1 VGDSKES
8 PAGAGNNVF
17 AVDGECTDPSLYREQ
32 RPPAALADHAASLW
46 VRDVPSTASATVRV
60 IPDGSADIMWV
71 QTGSE
76 VETVVAGPD
85 SEGQMFPLPPG
96 SRMAAVRFAPG
107 AASAVLGLPLDAL
120 RNLRVPLAELWGAG
134 ASELAER
141 AATADRPELT
151 LAAGVQQRI
160 TGPPDASARAIA
172 RRLERTSGP
181 GVVAD
186 LADELG
192 LSERQLHRRSRAAFG
207 YGPKTLQQVLRF
219 QRALRLAREGGRL
232 ADVAAVTGY
241 ADQAHMARETRRL
254 AGVPLTEL
262 L

>member
-1 VGDSKES
+1 
-8 PAGAGNNVF
+8 
-17 AVDGECTDPSLYREQ
+17 VDTECTDPSLFREH
-32 RPPAALADHAASLW
+32 RPPAALAGHAASLW
-46 VRDVPSTASATVRV
+46 VREVPATAAATVRV
-60 IPDGSADIMWV
+60 VPDGSADIMWV
-71 QTGSE
+71 QHGSE
-76 VETVVAGPD
+76 VETLVAGPD
-85 SEGQMFPLPPG
+85 SEVQLYPLSPG

-107 AASAVLGLPLDAL
+107 AAAAVLGVPLDAL
-120 RNLRVPLAELWGAG
+120 RNLRVPLGELWGG
-134 ASELAER
+134 TDELAER

-160 TGPPDASARAIA
+160 TDPPDASVGAIA
-172 RRLERTSGP
+172 RRLERASGP

-192 LSERQLHRRSRAAFG
+192 LSERQLHRRCRAAFG

-219 QRALRLAREGGRL
+219 QRALRLARDGGRL

-241 ADQAHMARETRRL
+241 ADQAHMAREIRRL
-254 AGVPLTEL
+254 AGVPVTQL